1 MLKLNN
7 IKDKASQKKG
17 KRVGRGIGS
26 GKGKTS
32 GAGHKGQKSRSGVSI
47 KGFEGGQMPLHR
59 RLPKRGFKSPFRK
72 TFSIVNIKQIEKAI
86 QEKKI
91 DVNKDIDNLMLF
103 NAGLIRKKNEKVKIL
118 GDGKI
123 SHKLLLKVD
132 KASKKAIALINEA
145 KGKIEIAEKIDTDK
159 VKGATSNKMK
169 SEEEKNK
176 TGNK

>member
-7 IKDKASQKKG
+7 IKDTGSLKKS

-59 RLPKRGFKSPFRK
+59 RLPKRGFKNPFRK
-72 TFSIVNIKQIEKAI
+72 VFSIINIKQIENAI
-86 QEKKI
+86 KEKKI
-91 DVNKDIDNLMLF
+91 DVKKNIDASVLF
-103 NAGLIRKKNEKVKIL
+103 KAGLIRNKNEKVKL
-118 GDGKI
+118 LADGKI
-123 SHKLLLKVD
+123 SHQISIYVN
-132 KASKKAIALINEA
+132 KASKKATAIINEA
-145 KGKIEIAEKIDTDK
+145 KGKIDIVDEKSIQKKAEDKKKVEDT
-159 VKGATSNKMK
+159 
-169 SEEEKNK
+169 KNK